1 MSSKKGF
8 HLSDEVIAD
17 IATIAGQAGAKAFYE
32 TMQRENQQERESCH
46 DRRLRNTKLL
56 LSNYRMF
63 KAHAEN
69 AVYTVDEAS
78 EDAYDIIDL
87 MSDRFSNGNMFVES
101 IKQSVAR
108 TVTIVHH
115 INAMLGLYE
124 VYCGSTGNPEDARRW
139 DIISGLYIEDPPK
152 TVKQLAYEHSV
163 TERTVYRDIDDACE
177 KIAALIFGIDGIR
190 KG

>member
-1 MSSKKGF
+1 MASNGKDKDYIIRLAAEIGAQTA
-8 HLSDEVIAD
+8 LKTYKEEAERIQKE
-17 IATIAGQAGAKAFYE
+17 QA
-32 TMQRENQQERESCH
+32 

-56 LSNYRMF
+56 LRNYRMF

-69 AVYTVDEAS
+69 AVYTAQEAAD

-87 MSDRFSNGNMFVES
+87 MSDRFSDSDVFVES

-108 TVTIVHH
+108 TVTIVNH
-115 INAMLGLYE
+115 INTMLKLYE
-124 VYCGSTGNPEDARRW
+124 VYCSSTGNPEDARRW
-139 DIISGLYIEDPPK
+139 NVINGLYIMEPPM
-152 TVKQLAYEHSV
+152 TIKQLANDSFC
-163 TERTVYRDIDDACE
+163 TERTIYRDVDDACE